1 MNAGRNAALLVNGRS
16 NRAAVKVPA
25 PSRMLEDGGIQP
37 RVRLLRPASRE
48 TAAEDAMAASHWRE
62 ADETEWRALW
72 DAEVQLLPSHTESR
86 LWLVTG
92 LLLPVWDRLPKEDLR
107 VRRLQTDDGDAL
119 IGRVLNPEQA
129 TALRRTFGLGSG
141 PLPNATEVH
150 QALTRRGAPFSL
162 ANGWRLVRRRLMG
175 AERIEVEGPVDTDL
189 PALKRLGCVTEIV
202 SWRTRV
208 FVPGAQTVERLLTRY
223 PLDRGSA

>member
-1 MNAGRNAALLVNGRS
+1 M
-16 NRAAVKVPA
+16 
-25 PSRMLEDGGIQP
+25 
-37 RVRLLRPASRE
+37 
-48 TAAEDAMAASHWRE
+48 
-62 ADETEWRALW
+62 
-72 DAEVQLLPSHTESR
+72 
-86 LWLVTG
+86 
-92 LLLPVWDRLPKEDLR
+92 
-107 VRRLQTDDGDAL
+107 
-119 IGRVLNPEQA
+119 
-129 TALRRTFGLGSG
+129 RRTFGLGSG

-189 PALKRLGCVTEIV
+189 PVLKRLGCVTEIV

-208 FVPGAQTVERLLTRY
+208 FVPGAQTVERLLERY